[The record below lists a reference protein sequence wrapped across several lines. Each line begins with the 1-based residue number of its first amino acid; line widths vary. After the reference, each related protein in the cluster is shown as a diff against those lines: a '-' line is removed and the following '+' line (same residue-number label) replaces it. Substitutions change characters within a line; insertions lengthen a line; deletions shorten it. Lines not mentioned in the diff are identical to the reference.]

1 MEKSKIIAV
10 DFDGTLCTN
19 KFPEIGEPIHETI
32 EALKSEQ
39 AAGARVILWTCRV
52 GERLTE
58 TLLWCGEHGIDV
70 DEVNR
75 NLPDIVDSFGSDCRK
90 IFADEYWDDRAVR
103 KPDNKVG
110 GEHCKKASGSYE
122 RPRKDSIFIGP
133 VRKLCMS
140 ALLAAGT
147 IKFIKWVW

>member
-19 KFPEIGEPIHETI
+19 KFPEIGEPIPETI
-32 EALKSEQ
+32 EALKAEQ

-58 TLLWCGEHGIDV
+58 ALLWCGEHGIDV

-103 KPDNKVG
+103 KPVDAEKLNR
-110 GEHCKKASGSYE
+110 KAALPRE
-122 RPRKDSIFIGP
+122 RSDSIFIGP